1 MNNENELVE
10 KKTQVSSI
18 MQEKVVSDKMPLTIA
33 KVLTPLTPEELGELW
48 VVHPTT
54 NDPVL
59 VSSKLGSIA
68 IWFQF

>member
-1 MNNENELVE
+1 M
-10 KKTQVSSI
+10 
-18 MQEKVVSDKMPLTIA
+18 
-33 KVLTPLTPEELGELW
+33 TPEELGELM

-68 IWFQF
+68 IWFNF

>member
-1 MNNENELVE
+1 MNELME
-10 KKTQVSSI
+10 KQVSEI
-18 MQEKVVSDKMPLTIA
+18 MQSKVQSDGMPLTLA
-33 KVLTPLTPEELGELW
+33 KVLSPMTPEELGELM

-68 IWFQF
+68 IWFNF